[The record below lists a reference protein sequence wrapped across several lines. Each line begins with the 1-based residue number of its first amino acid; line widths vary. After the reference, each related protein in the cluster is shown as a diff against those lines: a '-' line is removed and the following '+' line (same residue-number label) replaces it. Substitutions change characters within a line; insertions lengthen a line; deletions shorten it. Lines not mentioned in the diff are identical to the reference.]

1 VVASALEGVPELT
14 AALNEL
20 GVKLAAKQLVGTVKD
35 AMAEAEHRARARLP
49 QGTEPHKT
57 YRGRLVSPG
66 YAISTLHVEAKL
78 DKRTGSAVALLGV
91 GREAFY
97 AAIFVE
103 LGTVHSPAQP
113 WLRPSFEDS
122 EEPML
127 QQIGRSL
134 KDRVE
139 RTRKSAMRAQ
149 QRARTAR
156 R

>member
-1 VVASALEGVPELT
+1 MADSRLEGVPELT

-20 GVKLAAKQLVGTVKD
+20 GVKFTAKELKRTVRE
-35 AMAEAEHRARARLP
+35 ALEIAEHRARANMP

-66 YAISTLHVEAKL
+66 YAISTLHIETRL
-78 DKRTGSAVALLGV
+78 DKRTGSAIASLGV

-97 AAIFVE
+97 AVQFVE
-103 LGTVHSPAQP
+103 LGTAHHAAQP
-113 WLRPSFEDS
+113 WLRPAFEVS
-122 EEPML
+122 EDPML
-127 QQIGRSL
+127 KQIGDSM
-134 KDRVE
+134 KDGIE